1 MISHVTYY
9 FLKKEAMSVTLKIHS
24 HNQDWSKMQRK
35 IGTVW
40 YLVAKESKAK
50 VLIVGKKK
58 EFEAND
64 HNISRLSLIVDFNLV
79 HFMLK

>member
-1 MISHVTYY
+1 
-9 FLKKEAMSVTLKIHS
+9 MSVTLKIHS

-40 YLVAKESKAK
+40 YLVVKESKAK